1 METRSMSEWDRDMK
15 EISRISF
22 DPFLTQE
29 QKNFFIAKIELK
41 MTAEELKEQ
50 DGKGHGYYD

>member
-1 METRSMSEWDRDMK
+1 MSEWDNDMK

-29 QKNFFIAKIELK
+29 QKNFFIKKIELK
-41 MTAEELKEQ
+41 MTAEEFKEL

>member
-1 METRSMSEWDRDMK
+1 MSEWDNDMK

-41 MTAEELKEQ
+41 MTAEELKES